1 MFFIMENWAGNVKW
15 TPQEVML
22 PKSEEE
28 IADIIKKAVS
38 SGKTIRTVGSHH
50 SFTPLLATNSVS
62 LSLDGM
68 QGLISK
74 EPNNRAVAWSGTKL
88 KRLSEDLAE
97 NGLALENMGDI
108 NVQSVAGAISTGT
121 HGTGITL
128 GSVGT
133 QVEEITF
140 VNGLG
145 ELITLNEENN
155 YHEFKCAQLSLGS
168 LGVITRMKM
177 RCKEAY
183 NLELDIRKEKLSDVL
198 ANLDEI
204 VDENRHFE
212 FYSIPNS
219 QWSQTKRSNIVGEKA
234 GHTSKI
240 SAFINDIVLENWAL
254 QLLCSV
260 NKAIPS
266 SSKTIS
272 NLIGSFIS
280 NEKKIQQSHK
290 VFSTLRNVKF
300 TEMEYNIPYES
311 YQEVVKEMLK
321 LIDKN
326 NYRISFPQE
335 HRFVQADDIYL
346 SPAHNRNSAYIAS
359 HVYKGMDNT
368 RYFKDLEDLFVA
380 HGGRPHWGKM
390 HARDASFFT
399 KAYPKFDDFLQVRAK
414 HDPNGIFLNDHLKKV
429 FGV

>member
-1 MFFIMENWAGNVKW
+1 MENWAGNVKW
-15 TPQEVML
+15 TPQEVLL

-62 LSLDGM
+62 LSLDEM

-74 EPNNRAVAWSGTKL
+74 EPNNRAIAWAGTKL
-88 KRLSEDLAE
+88 KRLSELLAE
-97 NGLALENMGDI
+97 NGLSQENMGDI

-198 ANLDEI
+198 ANLDAI

-219 QWSQTKRSNIVGEKA
+219 QWSQTKRSNIVSQEA
-234 GHTSKI
+234 GHTSKF

-254 QLLCSV
+254 QLLCSI
-260 NKAIPS
+260 NKTIPS

-280 NEKKIQQSHK
+280 NEKKVQQSHK
-290 VFSTLRNVKF
+290 VFSTVRNVKF

-321 LIDKN
+321 LINKN

-346 SPAHNRNSAYIAS
+346 SPAHNRKSAYIAS

-390 HARDASFFT
+390 NTKDASFFRN
-399 KAYPKFDDFLQVRAK
+399 AYPKFDDFLQVRAK

>member
-1 MFFIMENWAGNVKW
+1 MENWAGNVKW
-15 TPQEVML
+15 TPQEVLL
-22 PKSEEE
+22 PKTEDE
-28 IADIIKKAVS
+28 IAAIIKKATS
-38 SGKTIRTVGSHH
+38 SGKSIRTVGSHH

-62 LSLDGM
+62 LSLDDM

-74 EPNNRAVAWSGTKL
+74 EPNNRAIAWAGTKL
-88 KRLSEDLAE
+88 KRLSELLAE
-97 NGLALENMGDI
+97 NGLAQENMGDI
-108 NVQSVAGAISTGT
+108 NVQSLAGAISTGT

-168 LGVITRMKM
+168 LGVITRMKV

-198 ANLDEI
+198 ANLDAI
-204 VDENRHFE
+204 VNENRHFE

-219 QWSQTKRSNIVGEKA
+219 QWSQTKRSNIVSQEA
-234 GHTSKI
+234 GTTSKF

-254 QLLCSV
+254 QLLCSI
-260 NKAIPS
+260 NKTIPS

-290 VFSTLRNVKF
+290 VFSTVRNVKF

-311 YQEVVKEMLK
+311 YQDVVKELLK

-346 SPAHNRNSAYIAS
+346 SPAHNRKSAYIAS
-359 HVYKGMDNT
+359 HVYKGMDNK
-368 RYFKDLEDLFVA
+368 RYFKDLEDLFVDF
-380 HGGRPHWGKM
+380 GGRPHWGKM
-390 HARDASFFT
+390 HTRDAAFFR

-414 HDPNGIFLNDHLKKV
+414 HDPNGVFLNDHLKKV

>member
-1 MFFIMENWAGNVKW
+1 MENWAGNVKW
-15 TPQEVML
+15 TPQEVLL
-22 PKSEEE
+22 PKTEDE
-28 IADIIKKAVS
+28 IAAIIKKATS
-38 SGKTIRTVGSHH
+38 SGKSIRTVGSHH
-50 SFTPLLATNSVS
+50 SFTPLLATDSVS
-62 LSLDGM
+62 LSLDDM

-74 EPNNRAVAWSGTKL
+74 EPNNRAIAWAGTKL
-88 KRLSEDLAE
+88 KRLSELLAE
-97 NGLALENMGDI
+97 KGLAQENMGDI
-108 NVQSVAGAISTGT
+108 NVQSLAGAISTGT

-168 LGVITRMKM
+168 LGVITRMKV

-198 ANLDEI
+198 ANLDAI
-204 VDENRHFE
+204 VNENRHFE

-219 QWSQTKRSNIVGEKA
+219 QWSQTKRSNIVSQEA
-234 GHTSKI
+234 GTTSKF

-254 QLLCSV
+254 QLLCSI
-260 NKAIPS
+260 NKTIPS

-280 NEKKIQQSHK
+280 NEKKTQQSHK
-290 VFSTLRNVKF
+290 VFSTVRNVKF

-311 YQEVVKEMLK
+311 YQDVVKELLK

-335 HRFVQADDIYL
+335 HRFFQADDIYL
-346 SPAHNRNSAYIAS
+346 SPAHNRKSAYIAS
-359 HVYKGMDNT
+359 HVYKGMDNK
-368 RYFKDLEDLFVA
+368 RYFKDLEDLFVDF
-380 HGGRPHWGKM
+380 GGRPHWGKM
-390 HARDASFFT
+390 HTRDSAFFR
-399 KAYPKFDDFLQVRAK
+399 KVYPKFDDFLQVRAK
-414 HDPNGIFLNDHLKKV
+414 HDPNGVFLNDHLKKV

>member
-1 MFFIMENWAGNVKW
+1 MENWAGNVKW
-15 TPQEVML
+15 TPREVLL
-22 PKSEEE
+22 PKTEDE
-28 IADIIKKAVS
+28 IAAIIKKATS
-38 SGKTIRTVGSHH
+38 SGKSIRTVGSHH
-50 SFTPLLATNSVS
+50 SFTPLLATDSVS
-62 LSLDGM
+62 LSLDDM

-74 EPNNRAVAWSGTKL
+74 EPNKRAIAWAGTKL
-88 KRLSEDLAE
+88 KRLSELLAE
-97 NGLALENMGDI
+97 NGLAQENMGDI
-108 NVQSVAGAISTGT
+108 NVQSLAGAISTGT
-121 HGTGITL
+121 HGTGMTL

-168 LGVITRMKM
+168 LGVITRMKV
-177 RCKEAY
+177 RCKELY

-198 ANLDEI
+198 ANLDAI
-204 VDENRHFE
+204 VNENRHFE

-219 QWSQTKRSNIVGEKA
+219 QWSQTKRSNIVSQEA
-234 GHTSKI
+234 GTTSKF

-254 QLLCSV
+254 QLLCSI
-260 NKAIPS
+260 NKTIPS

-290 VFSTLRNVKF
+290 VFSTVRNVKF

-311 YQEVVKEMLK
+311 YQDVVKELLK

-346 SPAHNRNSAYIAS
+346 SPAHNRKSAYIAS
-359 HVYKGMDNT
+359 HVYKGMDNK
-368 RYFKDLEDLFVA
+368 RYFKDLEDLFIDF
-380 HGGRPHWGKM
+380 GGRPHWGKM
-390 HARDASFFT
+390 HTRDAAFFR

-414 HDPNGIFLNDHLKKV
+414 HDPNGVFLNDHLKMV

>member
-15 TPQEVML
+15 TPQEVLL
-22 PKSEEE
+22 PKTEDE
-28 IADIIKKAVS
+28 IAAIIKKATS
-38 SGKTIRTVGSHH
+38 SGKSIRTVGSHH

-62 LSLDGM
+62 LSLDDM
-68 QGLISK
+68 QGLLSK
-74 EPNNRAVAWSGTKL
+74 EPNNRAIAWAGTKL
-88 KRLSEDLAE
+88 KRLSELLAE
-97 NGLALENMGDI
+97 KGLAQENMGDI
-108 NVQSVAGAISTGT
+108 NVQSLAGAISTGT

-168 LGVITRMKM
+168 LGVITRMKV

-198 ANLDEI
+198 ANLDTI
-204 VDENRHFE
+204 VNENRHFE

-219 QWSQTKRSNIVGEKA
+219 QWSQTKRSNIVSQEA
-234 GHTSKI
+234 GTTSKF

-254 QLLCSV
+254 QLLCSI
-260 NKAIPS
+260 NKTIPS

-290 VFSTLRNVKF
+290 VFSTVRNVKF

-311 YQEVVKEMLK
+311 YQDVVKEMLR

-346 SPAHNRNSAYIAS
+346 SPAHNRKSAYIAS
-359 HVYKGMDNT
+359 HVYKGMDNK
-368 RYFKDLEDLFVA
+368 RYFKDLEDLFVDF
-380 HGGRPHWGKM
+380 GGRPHWGKM
-390 HARDASFFT
+390 HTRDAAFFR
-399 KAYPKFDDFLQVRAK
+399 KVYPKFDDFLQVRAK
-414 HDPNGIFLNDHLKKV
+414 HDPNGVFLNDHLKKV

>member
-15 TPQEVML
+15 TPQEVLL

-28 IADIIKKAVS
+28 ISDIIKTAVK
-38 SGKTIRTVGSHH
+38 SGKTIRSVGSYH
-50 SFTPLLATNSVS
+50 SFTPLAATNSITM
-62 LSLDGM
+62 SLDNM

-74 EPNNRAVAWSGTKL
+74 EADNRAIAWAGTKL
-88 KRLSEDLAE
+88 KRLSEELAA
-97 NGLALENMGDI
+97 NGLAQENMGDI

-145 ELITLNEENN
+145 EIITLNADNN

-183 NLELDIRKEKLSDVL
+183 NLQLDIRKEKLSDVL
-198 ANLDEI
+198 ANLEAI
-204 VDENRHFE
+204 VNENRHFE

-219 QWSQTKRSNIVGEKA
+219 QWAQTKRSNIVGEKA
-234 GHTSKI
+234 GHTSKF

-254 QLLCSV
+254 QLLCSI

-272 NLIGSFIS
+272 NIIGAFIS
-280 NEKKIQQSHK
+280 NEIKVQQSHK
-290 VFSTLRNVKF
+290 VFSTVRNVKF
-300 TEMEYNIPYES
+300 TEMEYNIPIES
-311 YQEVVKEMLK
+311 YQDVMKEMLK
-321 LIDKN
+321 LIEKN
-326 NYRISFPQE
+326 NYKISFPQE
-335 HRFVQADDIYL
+335 HRFVLQDDIYL
-346 SPAHNRNSAYIAS
+346 SPAFERNSAYIAS
-359 HVYKGMDNT
+359 HVFKGMDNT
-368 RYFKDLEDLFVA
+368 RYFKDLEDLFVDF
-380 HGGRPHWGKM
+380 GGRPHWGKM
-390 HARDASFFT
+390 HTRDAAFFQR
-399 KAYPKFDDFLQVRAK
+399 AYPKFDDFLQVRAK
-414 HDPNGIFLNDHLKKV
+414 HDPNNVFVNDHLKKV

>member
-1 MFFIMENWAGNVKW
+1 MENWAGNVKW
-15 TPQEVML
+15 IPQEVLL
-22 PKSEEE
+22 PKTEDE
-28 IADIIKKAVS
+28 IADIIKKAAS
-38 SGKTIRTVGSHH
+38 SGNSIRAVGSYH

-62 LSLDGM
+62 LSLDEM

-74 EPNNRAVAWSGTKL
+74 EPDNRAIAWAGTKL
-88 KRLSEDLAE
+88 KQLSELLAE
-97 NGLALENMGDI
+97 NGLAQENMGDI
-108 NVQSVAGAISTGT
+108 NVQSLAGAISTGT
-121 HGTGITL
+121 HGTGIRL

-177 RCKEAY
+177 RCKENY

-198 ANLDEI
+198 ANLDSI
-204 VDENRHFE
+204 LNENRHFE

-219 QWSQTKRSNIVGEKA
+219 QWAQTKRSNIVSQEA
-234 GHTSKI
+234 GHTSKF

-254 QLLCSV
+254 QLLCSI
-260 NKAIPS
+260 NKTIPS
-266 SSKTIS
+266 SFQTIS
-272 NLIGSFIS
+272 NLLGFFIS
-280 NEKKIQQSHK
+280 NEKKVQQSHK
-290 VFSTLRNVKF
+290 VFSSVRNVKF
-300 TEMEYNIPYES
+300 TEMEYNIPYEC
-311 YQEVVKEMLK
+311 YQDVAKEMLK

-346 SPAHNRNSAYIAS
+346 SPAHNRESAYIAS
-359 HVYKGMDNT
+359 HVYKGMDNK
-368 RYFKDLEDLFVA
+368 RYFKDLEDLFVDF
-380 HGGRPHWGKM
+380 GGRPHWGKL
-390 HARDASFFT
+390 HTRDSMFFR

-414 HDPNGIFLNDHLKKV
+414 HDPNGVFLNEHLKKV
-429 FGV
+429 FGVIL

>member
-1 MFFIMENWAGNVKW
+1 MENWAGNVKW
-15 TPQEVML
+15 TPQEVLL
-22 PKSEEE
+22 PKTEDE
-28 IADIIKKAVS
+28 IAAIIKKAIS
-38 SGKTIRTVGSHH
+38 SGKSIRTVGSHH

-62 LSLDGM
+62 LSLDHM

-74 EPNNRAVAWSGTKL
+74 EPNNRAIAWAGTKL
-88 KRLSEDLAE
+88 KRLSELLSE

-108 NVQSVAGAISTGT
+108 NVQSLAGAISTGT

-140 VNGLG
+140 LNGLG
-145 ELITLNEENN
+145 ELVTLNEENN

-168 LGVITRMKM
+168 LGVITRMKV

-198 ANLDEI
+198 ANLDAI
-204 VDENRHFE
+204 VNENRHFE

-219 QWSQTKRSNIVGEKA
+219 QWSQTKRSNIVSQEA
-234 GHTSKI
+234 GTISKF

-254 QLLCSV
+254 QLLCSI
-260 NKAIPS
+260 NKTIPS

-272 NLIGSFIS
+272 NLISSFIS

-290 VFSTLRNVKF
+290 VFSTVRNVKF

-311 YQEVVKEMLK
+311 YQDVVKELLK

-346 SPAHNRNSAYIAS
+346 SPAHNRKSAYIAS
-359 HVYKGMDNT
+359 HVYKGMDNK
-368 RYFKDLEDLFVA
+368 RYFKDLEDLFVDF
-380 HGGRPHWGKM
+380 GGRPHWGKM
-390 HARDASFFT
+390 HTRDAAFFR
-399 KAYPKFDDFLQVRAK
+399 KAYPKFDDFLQVRTK
-414 HDPNGIFLNDHLKKV
+414 HDPNGVFLNDHLKKV
-429 FGV
+429 FGL

>member
-1 MFFIMENWAGNVKW
+1 MENWAGNVKW
-15 TPQEVML
+15 TPQEVLL
-22 PKSEEE
+22 PKTEDE
-28 IADIIKKAVS
+28 IAAIIKKATS
-38 SGKTIRTVGSHH
+38 SGKSIRTVGSHH
-50 SFTPLLATNSVS
+50 SFTPLLATDSVS
-62 LSLDGM
+62 LSLDDM

-74 EPNNRAVAWSGTKL
+74 EPNNRAIAWAGTKL
-88 KRLSEDLAE
+88 KRLSELLAE
-97 NGLALENMGDI
+97 NGLAQENMGDI
-108 NVQSVAGAISTGT
+108 NVQSLAGAISTGT

-145 ELITLNEENN
+145 ELVTLNEENN

-168 LGVITRMKM
+168 LGVITRMKV

-198 ANLDEI
+198 ANLDAI
-204 VDENRHFE
+204 VNENRHFE

-219 QWSQTKRSNIVGEKA
+219 QWSQTKRSNIVSQEA
-234 GHTSKI
+234 GTTSKF

-254 QLLCSV
+254 QLLCSI
-260 NKAIPS
+260 NKTIPS

-290 VFSTLRNVKF
+290 VFSTVRNVKF

-311 YQEVVKEMLK
+311 YQDVVKELLK

-346 SPAHNRNSAYIAS
+346 SPAHNRKSAYIAS
-359 HVYKGMDNT
+359 HVYKGMDNKS
-368 RYFKDLEDLFVA
+368 YFKDLEDLFVDF
-380 HGGRPHWGKM
+380 GGRPHWGKM
-390 HARDASFFT
+390 HTRDAAFFR
-399 KAYPKFDDFLQVRAK
+399 KVYSKFDDFLQVRAK
-414 HDPNGIFLNDHLKKV
+414 HDPNGVFLNDHLKKV

>member
-1 MFFIMENWAGNVKW
+1 MENWAGNVKW
-15 TPQEVML
+15 TPQEVLL
-22 PKSEEE
+22 PKTEVE
-28 IADIIKKAVS
+28 IAAIIKKATS
-38 SGKTIRTVGSHH
+38 SGKSIRTVGSHH
-50 SFTPLLATNSVS
+50 SFTPLLATDSVS
-62 LSLDGM
+62 LSLDDM

-74 EPNNRAVAWSGTKL
+74 EPNNRAIAWAGTKL
-88 KRLSEDLAE
+88 KRLSELLAE
-97 NGLALENMGDI
+97 NGLAQENMGDI
-108 NVQSVAGAISTGT
+108 NVQSLAGAISTGT

-145 ELITLNEENN
+145 ELVTLNEENN

-168 LGVITRMKM
+168 LGVITRMKV

-198 ANLDEI
+198 ANLDAI
-204 VDENRHFE
+204 VNENRHFE

-219 QWSQTKRSNIVGEKA
+219 QWSQTKRSNIVSQEA
-234 GHTSKI
+234 GTTSKF

-254 QLLCSV
+254 QLLCSI
-260 NKAIPS
+260 NKTIPS

-290 VFSTLRNVKF
+290 VFSTVRNVKF

-311 YQEVVKEMLK
+311 YQDVVKEMLR

-346 SPAHNRNSAYIAS
+346 SPAHNRKSAYIAS
-359 HVYKGMDNT
+359 HVYKGMDNK
-368 RYFKDLEDLFVA
+368 RYFKDLEDLFVDF
-380 HGGRPHWGKM
+380 GGRPHWGKM
-390 HARDASFFT
+390 HTRDAAFFR
-399 KAYPKFDDFLQVRAK
+399 KVYPKFDDFLQVRAK
-414 HDPNGIFLNDHLKKV
+414 HDPNGVFLNDHLKKV

>member
-15 TPQEVML
+15 TPQEVLL
-22 PKSEEE
+22 PKTEDE
-28 IADIIKKAVS
+28 IAAIIKKATS
-38 SGKTIRTVGSHH
+38 SGKSIRTVGSHH

-62 LSLDGM
+62 LSLDDM

-74 EPNNRAVAWSGTKL
+74 EPNNRAIAWAGTKL
-88 KRLSEDLAE
+88 KRLSELLAE
-97 NGLALENMGDI
+97 KGLAQENMGDI
-108 NVQSVAGAISTGT
+108 NVQSLAGAISTGT

-145 ELITLNEENN
+145 ELVTLNEEYN

-168 LGVITRMKM
+168 LGVITRMKV

-198 ANLDEI
+198 ANLDAI
-204 VDENRHFE
+204 VNENRHFE

-219 QWSQTKRSNIVGEKA
+219 QWSQTKRSNIVSQEA
-234 GHTSKI
+234 GTTSKF

-254 QLLCSV
+254 QLLCSL
-260 NKAIPS
+260 NKTIPS

-290 VFSTLRNVKF
+290 VFSTVRNVKF

-311 YQEVVKEMLK
+311 YQDVVKELLR

-346 SPAHNRNSAYIAS
+346 SPAHNRKSAYIAS
-359 HVYKGMDNT
+359 HVYKGMDNK
-368 RYFKDLEDLFVA
+368 RYFKDLEDLFVDY
-380 HGGRPHWGKM
+380 GGRPHWGKM
-390 HARDASFFT
+390 HTRDAAFFR
-399 KAYPKFDDFLQVRAK
+399 KVYPKFDDFLQVRAK
-414 HDPNGIFLNDHLKKV
+414 HDPNGVFLNDYLKKV

>member
-1 MFFIMENWAGNVKW
+1 MENWAGNVKW
-15 TPQEVML
+15 TPQEVLL
-22 PKSEEE
+22 PKTEDE
-28 IADIIKKAVS
+28 IAAIIKKATS
-38 SGKTIRTVGSHH
+38 SGKSIRTVGSHH

-62 LSLDGM
+62 LSLDDM

-74 EPNNRAVAWSGTKL
+74 EPNNRAIAWAGTKL
-88 KRLSEDLAE
+88 KRLSELLAE
-97 NGLALENMGDI
+97 KGLAQENMGDI
-108 NVQSVAGAISTGT
+108 NVQSLAGAISTGT

-145 ELITLNEENN
+145 ELVTLNEEYN

-168 LGVITRMKM
+168 LGVITRMKV

-198 ANLDEI
+198 ANLDAI
-204 VDENRHFE
+204 VNENRHFE

-219 QWSQTKRSNIVGEKA
+219 QWSQTKRSNIVSQEA
-234 GHTSKI
+234 GTTSKF

-254 QLLCSV
+254 QLLCSL
-260 NKAIPS
+260 NKTIPS

-290 VFSTLRNVKF
+290 VFSTVRNVKF

-311 YQEVVKEMLK
+311 YQDVVKELLR

-346 SPAHNRNSAYIAS
+346 SPAHNRKSAYIAS
-359 HVYKGMDNT
+359 HVYKGMDNK
-368 RYFKDLEDLFVA
+368 RYFKDLEDLFVDY
-380 HGGRPHWGKM
+380 GGRPHWGKM
-390 HARDASFFT
+390 HTRDAAFFR
-399 KAYPKFDDFLQVRAK
+399 KVYPKFDDFLQVRAK
-414 HDPNGIFLNDHLKKV
+414 HDPNGVFLNDYLKKV

>member
-1 MFFIMENWAGNVKW
+1 MENWAGNIKW
-15 TPQEVML
+15 TPKEVLL

-140 VNGLG
+140 LNGLG

-198 ANLDEI
+198 ANLDKI
-204 VDENRHFE
+204 VNENRHFE

-234 GHTSKI
+234 GHTSKF

-280 NEKKIQQSHK
+280 NEKKVQQSHK
-290 VFSTLRNVKF
+290 VFSTVRNVKF

-326 NYRISFPQE
+326 NYHISFPQE

-390 HARDASFFT
+390 HTRDASFFR
-399 KAYPKFDDFLQVRAK
+399 KAYPKFDDFLQVRSK

>member
-1 MFFIMENWAGNVKW
+1 MENWAGNVKW
-15 TPQEVML
+15 TPQEVLL
-22 PKSEEE
+22 PKTEDE
-28 IADIIKKAVS
+28 IAAIIKKATS
-38 SGKTIRTVGSHH
+38 SGKSIRTVGSHH
-50 SFTPLLATNSVS
+50 SFTPLLATDSVS
-62 LSLDGM
+62 LSLDDM

-74 EPNNRAVAWSGTKL
+74 EPNNRAIAWAGTKL
-88 KRLSEDLAE
+88 KRLSELLAE
-97 NGLALENMGDI
+97 NGLAQENMGDI
-108 NVQSVAGAISTGT
+108 NVQSLAGAISTGT

-145 ELITLNEENN
+145 ELVTLNEENN

-168 LGVITRMKM
+168 LGVITRMKV

-198 ANLDEI
+198 ANLDAI
-204 VDENRHFE
+204 VNENRHFE

-219 QWSQTKRSNIVGEKA
+219 QWSQTKRSNIVSQEA
-234 GHTSKI
+234 GTTSKF

-254 QLLCSV
+254 QLLCSI
-260 NKAIPS
+260 NKTIPS

-280 NEKKIQQSHK
+280 NEKKIEQSHK
-290 VFSTLRNVKF
+290 VFSTVRNVKF

-311 YQEVVKEMLK
+311 YQDVVKELLK

-346 SPAHNRNSAYIAS
+346 SPAHNRKSAYIAS
-359 HVYKGMDNT
+359 HVYKGMDNK
-368 RYFKDLEDLFVA
+368 RYFKDLEDLFVDF
-380 HGGRPHWGKM
+380 GGRPHWGKM
-390 HARDASFFT
+390 HTRDASFFR
-399 KAYPKFDDFLQVRAK
+399 KVYSKFDDFLQVRAK
-414 HDPNGIFLNDHLKKV
+414 HDPNGVFLNDHLKKV

>member
-1 MFFIMENWAGNVKW
+1 MENWAGNVKW
-15 TPQEVML
+15 TPQEVLL
-22 PKSEEE
+22 PKTEDE
-28 IADIIKKAVS
+28 IAAIIKKATS
-38 SGKTIRTVGSHH
+38 SGKSIRTVGSHH

-62 LSLDGM
+62 LSLDDM

-74 EPNNRAVAWSGTKL
+74 EPNNRAIAWAGTKL
-88 KRLSEDLAE
+88 KRLSELLAE
-97 NGLALENMGDI
+97 NGLAQENMGDI
-108 NVQSVAGAISTGT
+108 NVQSLAGAISTGT

-145 ELITLNEENN
+145 ELVTLNEENN

-168 LGVITRMKM
+168 LGVITRMKV

-198 ANLDEI
+198 ANLDAI
-204 VDENRHFE
+204 VNENRHFE

-219 QWSQTKRSNIVGEKA
+219 QWSQTKRSNIVSQEA
-234 GHTSKI
+234 GTTSKF

-254 QLLCSV
+254 QLLCSI
-260 NKAIPS
+260 NKTIPS

-290 VFSTLRNVKF
+290 VFSTVRNVKF

-311 YQEVVKEMLK
+311 YQDVVKELLK

-346 SPAHNRNSAYIAS
+346 SPAHNRKSAYIAS
-359 HVYKGMDNT
+359 HVYKGMDNK
-368 RYFKDLEDLFVA
+368 RYFKDLEDLFVDF
-380 HGGRPHWGKM
+380 GGRPHWGKM
-390 HARDASFFT
+390 HTRDAAFFR
-399 KAYPKFDDFLQVRAK
+399 KVYPKFDDFLQVRAK
-414 HDPNGIFLNDHLKKV
+414 HDPNGVFLNDYLKKV

>member
-1 MFFIMENWAGNVKW
+1 MENWAGNVKW
-15 TPQEVML
+15 TPQEVLL

-28 IADIIKKAVS
+28 IADIIKRATS
-38 SGKTIRTVGSHH
+38 SGKSIRTVGSHH

-62 LSLDGM
+62 LSLDEM

-74 EPNNRAVAWSGTKL
+74 ESDNRAVAWAGTKL
-88 KRLSEDLAE
+88 KKLSELLAE
-97 NGLALENMGDI
+97 NGLAQENMGDI

-198 ANLDEI
+198 ANLDAI

-219 QWSQTKRSNIVGEKA
+219 QWSQTKRSNIVSQEA
-234 GHTSKI
+234 GHTSKF

-254 QLLCSV
+254 QLLCSI
-260 NKAIPS
+260 NKTIPS

-290 VFSTLRNVKF
+290 VFSTVRNVKF

-346 SPAHNRNSAYIAS
+346 SPAHNRKSAYIAS

-368 RYFKDLEDLFVA
+368 SYFKDLEDLFIA

-390 HARDASFFT
+390 HTRDASFFR

>member
-1 MFFIMENWAGNVKW
+1 MENWAGNVKW
-15 TPQEVML
+15 TPQEVLL
-22 PKSEEE
+22 PKTEDE
-28 IADIIKKAVS
+28 IAAIIKKATS
-38 SGKTIRTVGSHH
+38 SGKSIRTVGSHH
-50 SFTPLLATNSVS
+50 SFTPLLATDSVS
-62 LSLDGM
+62 LSLDDM

-74 EPNNRAVAWSGTKL
+74 EPNNRAIAWAGTKL
-88 KRLSEDLAE
+88 KRLSELLAE
-97 NGLALENMGDI
+97 NGLAQENMGDI
-108 NVQSVAGAISTGT
+108 NVQSLAGAISTGT

-145 ELITLNEENN
+145 ELVTLNEENN

-168 LGVITRMKM
+168 LGVITRMKV
-177 RCKEAY
+177 RCNEAY

-198 ANLDEI
+198 ANLDAI
-204 VDENRHFE
+204 VNENRHFE

-219 QWSQTKRSNIVGEKA
+219 QWSQTKRSNIVSQEA
-234 GHTSKI
+234 GTTSKF

-254 QLLCSV
+254 QLLCSI
-260 NKAIPS
+260 NKTIPS

-290 VFSTLRNVKF
+290 VFSTVRNVKF

-311 YQEVVKEMLK
+311 YQDVVKELLK

-346 SPAHNRNSAYIAS
+346 SPAHNRKSAYIAS
-359 HVYKGMDNT
+359 HVYKGMDNK
-368 RYFKDLEDLFVA
+368 RYFKDLEDLFVDF
-380 HGGRPHWGKM
+380 GGRPHWGKM
-390 HARDASFFT
+390 HTRDASFFRL
-399 KAYPKFDDFLQVRAK
+399 AYPKFDDFLQVRAK
-414 HDPNGIFLNDHLKKV
+414 HDPNGVFLNDHLKKV